1 MAKWIPACPVDFTPE
16 GDRTNQAI
24 QKHITEIA
32 RIYDM
37 IHVLRQNFVG
47 AGFPSS
53 PERNQLFINPNT
65 LEAFTYVGLSGE
77 NDWRTIVTQ
86 SKKHTLDNHFSG
98 TMADLQQLITDAFLL
113 FLSSVPA
120 PADNGKVL
128 MVNASGGVALS
139 ADATPKTH
147 GSSKHS
153 AEALSAL
160 QSKVTDASLVALATA
175 PTSGDS
181 AKLIGIDSTGK
192 YILVTPAAQTDA
204 LDAPYELVK
213 VHGSLTTD
221 TTLAASDGNIHTFT
235 VGGAISLTLNS
246 NCLTGY
252 CRTLTLVITN
262 GGAYTITWPTAV
274 KWADGTA
281 PTFTAS
287 GVDIVTL
294 VTVDAGTTWYGSANG
309 VSYA

>member
-1 MAKWIPACPVDFTPE
+1 MAKWIPAYPVDFTPE

-98 TMADLQQLITDAFLL
+98 TMTDLQQLITDAFLL

-120 PADNGKVL
+120 PADNGKDISI
-128 MVNASGGVALS
+128 NASGSVVMSNANKLHRDNADIHTTSAVKTANANHLADGTIHTDSATKTANANHLS
-139 ADATPKTH
+139 NGDIHVTSEIKTANANHLADTNIHTT
-147 GSSKHS
+147 S
-153 AEALSAL
+153 AEKTANANHRGDSDIHVTTTDKLHWNVLSG
-160 QSKVTDASLVALATA
+160 ATA
-175 PTSGDS
+175 SRPSSGNWS
-181 AKLIGIDSTGK
+181 GRQ
-192 YILVTPAAQTDA
+192 YF
-204 LDAPYELVK
+204 
-213 VHGSLTTD
+213 D
-221 TTLAASDGNIHTFT
+221 TTLGKPIWW
-235 VGGAISLTLNS
+235 
-246 NCLTGY
+246 
-252 CRTLTLVITN
+252 N
-262 GGAYTITWPTAV
+262 GT
-274 KWADGTA
+274 KWILADG
-281 PTFTAS
+281 S
-287 GVDIVTL
+287 
-294 VTVDAGTTWYGSANG
+294 DA
-309 VSYA
+309 

>member
-1 MAKWIPACPVDFTPE
+1 MAKWIPAYPVDFTPE

-98 TMADLQQLITDAFLL
+98 TMTDLQQLVTDAFLL

-120 PADNGKVL
+120 PADNGKDISI
-128 MVNASGGVALS
+128 NASGSVVMSNANKLHRDNADIHTTSAVKTANANHLADGTIHTDSATKTANANHLS
-139 ADATPKTH
+139 NGDIHVTSEIKTANANHLADTNIHTT
-147 GSSKHS
+147 S
-153 AEALSAL
+153 AEKTANANHRGDSDIHVTTTDKLHWNVLSG
-160 QSKVTDASLVALATA
+160 ATA
-175 PTSGDS
+175 SRPSSGNW
-181 AKLIGIDSTGK
+181 TGRQ
-192 YILVTPAAQTDA
+192 YF
-204 LDAPYELVK
+204 
-213 VHGSLTTD
+213 D
-221 TTLAASDGNIHTFT
+221 TTLGKP
-235 VGGAISLTLNS
+235 VWW
-246 NCLTGY
+246 
-252 CRTLTLVITN
+252 N
-262 GGAYTITWPTAV
+262 GT
-274 KWADGTA
+274 KWILADG
-281 PTFTAS
+281 S
-287 GVDIVTL
+287 
-294 VTVDAGTTWYGSANG
+294 DA
-309 VSYA
+309 

>member
-1 MAKWIPACPVDFTPE
+1 MAKWIPAYPVDFTPE

-98 TMADLQQLITDAFLL
+98 TMTDLQQLVTDAFLL

-120 PADNGKVL
+120 PADNGKDISI
-128 MVNASGGVALS
+128 NASGSVVMSNANKLHRDNADIHTTSAVKTANASHLADGTIHTDSATKTANANHLS
-139 ADATPKTH
+139 NGDIHVTSEIKTANANHLADTNIHTT
-147 GSSKHS
+147 S
-153 AEALSAL
+153 AEKTANANHRGDSDIHVTTTDKLHWNVLSG
-160 QSKVTDASLVALATA
+160 ATA
-175 PTSGDS
+175 SRPSSGNW
-181 AKLIGIDSTGK
+181 TGRQ
-192 YILVTPAAQTDA
+192 YF
-204 LDAPYELVK
+204 
-213 VHGSLTTD
+213 D
-221 TTLAASDGNIHTFT
+221 TTLGKPIWW
-235 VGGAISLTLNS
+235 
-246 NCLTGY
+246 
-252 CRTLTLVITN
+252 N
-262 GGAYTITWPTAV
+262 GT
-274 KWADGTA
+274 KWILADG
-281 PTFTAS
+281 S
-287 GVDIVTL
+287 
-294 VTVDAGTTWYGSANG
+294 DA
-309 VSYA
+309 

>member
-1 MAKWIPACPVDFTPE
+1 MAKWIPAYPVDFTPE

-98 TMADLQQLITDAFLL
+98 TMTDLQQLITDAFLL

-120 PADNGKVL
+120 PADNGKDISI
-128 MVNASGGVALS
+128 NASGSVVMSNANKLHRDN
-139 ADATPKTH
+139 ADIHTT
-147 GSSKHS
+147 S
-153 AEALSAL
+153 AEKTANANHLADGTIHTDSATKTANANHLSNGDIH
-160 QSKVTDASLVALATA
+160 VTSEIKTANANHLADTNIHTTSAEKTANANHRGDSDIHVTTTDKLHWNVLSGATA
-175 PTSGDS
+175 SRPSSGNW
-181 AKLIGIDSTGK
+181 TGRQ
-192 YILVTPAAQTDA
+192 YF
-204 LDAPYELVK
+204 
-213 VHGSLTTD
+213 D
-221 TTLAASDGNIHTFT
+221 TTLGKP
-235 VGGAISLTLNS
+235 VWW
-246 NCLTGY
+246 
-252 CRTLTLVITN
+252 N
-262 GGAYTITWPTAV
+262 GT
-274 KWADGTA
+274 KWILADG
-281 PTFTAS
+281 S
-287 GVDIVTL
+287 
-294 VTVDAGTTWYGSANG
+294 DA
-309 VSYA
+309 

>member
-1 MAKWIPACPVDFTPE
+1 MAKWIPAYPVDFTPE

-98 TMADLQQLITDAFLL
+98 TMTDLQQLITDAFLL

-120 PADNGKVL
+120 PADNGKDISI
-128 MVNASGGVALS
+128 NASGSVVMSNANKLHRDNADIHTTSAVKTANANHLADGTIHTDSATKTANANHLADGTIHTDSATKTANASHIADTNIHTTSVEKTANANHRGDSDIHVTTTDKLHWNVLS
-139 ADATPKTH
+139 
-147 GSSKHS
+147 G
-153 AEALSAL
+153 
-160 QSKVTDASLVALATA
+160 ATA
-175 PTSGDS
+175 SRPSSGNW
-181 AKLIGIDSTGK
+181 TGRQ
-192 YILVTPAAQTDA
+192 YF
-204 LDAPYELVK
+204 
-213 VHGSLTTD
+213 D
-221 TTLAASDGNIHTFT
+221 TTLGKPIWW
-235 VGGAISLTLNS
+235 
-246 NCLTGY
+246 
-252 CRTLTLVITN
+252 N
-262 GGAYTITWPTAV
+262 GT
-274 KWADGTA
+274 KWILADG
-281 PTFTAS
+281 S
-287 GVDIVTL
+287 
-294 VTVDAGTTWYGSANG
+294 DA
-309 VSYA
+309 

>member
-1 MAKWIPACPVDFTPE
+1 MAKWIPAYPVDFTPE

-98 TMADLQQLITDAFLL
+98 TMTDLQQLITDAFLL

-120 PADNGKVL
+120 PADNGKDISI
-128 MVNASGGVALS
+128 NASGSVVMSNANKLHRDNADIHTTSAVKTANANHLADGTIHTDSATKTANANHLS
-139 ADATPKTH
+139 NGDIHVTSEIKTANANHLADTNIHTT
-147 GSSKHS
+147 S
-153 AEALSAL
+153 AEKTANANHRGDSDIHVTTTDKLHWNVLSG
-160 QSKVTDASLVALATA
+160 ATA
-175 PTSGDS
+175 SRPSSGNW
-181 AKLIGIDSTGK
+181 TGRQ
-192 YILVTPAAQTDA
+192 YF
-204 LDAPYELVK
+204 
-213 VHGSLTTD
+213 D
-221 TTLAASDGNIHTFT
+221 TTLGKP
-235 VGGAISLTLNS
+235 VWW
-246 NCLTGY
+246 
-252 CRTLTLVITN
+252 N
-262 GGAYTITWPTAV
+262 GT
-274 KWADGTA
+274 KWILADG
-281 PTFTAS
+281 S
-287 GVDIVTL
+287 
-294 VTVDAGTTWYGSANG
+294 DA
-309 VSYA
+309 

>member
-1 MAKWIPACPVDFTPE
+1 MAKWIPAYPVDFTPE

-98 TMADLQQLITDAFLL
+98 TMTDLQQLITDAFLL

-120 PADNGKVL
+120 PADNGKDISI
-128 MVNASGGVALS
+128 NASGSVVMSNANKLHRDNADIHTTSAVKTANANHIADGTIHTDSATKTANANHLS
-139 ADATPKTH
+139 NGDIHVTSEIKTANANHLADTNIHTT
-147 GSSKHS
+147 S
-153 AEALSAL
+153 AEKTANANHRGDSDIHVTTTDKLHWNVLSG
-160 QSKVTDASLVALATA
+160 ATA
-175 PTSGDS
+175 SRPSSGNW
-181 AKLIGIDSTGK
+181 TGRQ
-192 YILVTPAAQTDA
+192 YF
-204 LDAPYELVK
+204 
-213 VHGSLTTD
+213 D
-221 TTLAASDGNIHTFT
+221 TTLGKPIWW
-235 VGGAISLTLNS
+235 
-246 NCLTGY
+246 
-252 CRTLTLVITN
+252 N
-262 GGAYTITWPTAV
+262 GT
-274 KWADGTA
+274 KWILADG
-281 PTFTAS
+281 S
-287 GVDIVTL
+287 
-294 VTVDAGTTWYGSANG
+294 DA
-309 VSYA
+309 

>member
-1 MAKWIPACPVDFTPE
+1 MAKWIPAYPVDFTPE

-98 TMADLQQLITDAFLL
+98 TMTDLQQLITDAFLL

-120 PADNGKVL
+120 PADNGKDISI
-128 MVNASGGVALS
+128 NASGSVVMSNANKLHRDNADIHTTSVVKTANANHLADGTIHTDSATKTANANHLS
-139 ADATPKTH
+139 NGDIHVTSEIKTANANHIADTNIHTT
-147 GSSKHS
+147 S
-153 AEALSAL
+153 AEKTANANHRGDSDIHVTTTDKLHWNVLSG
-160 QSKVTDASLVALATA
+160 ATA
-175 PTSGDS
+175 SRPSSGNW
-181 AKLIGIDSTGK
+181 TGRQ
-192 YILVTPAAQTDA
+192 YF
-204 LDAPYELVK
+204 
-213 VHGSLTTD
+213 D
-221 TTLAASDGNIHTFT
+221 TTLGKPIWW
-235 VGGAISLTLNS
+235 
-246 NCLTGY
+246 
-252 CRTLTLVITN
+252 N
-262 GGAYTITWPTAV
+262 GT
-274 KWADGTA
+274 KWILADG
-281 PTFTAS
+281 S
-287 GVDIVTL
+287 
-294 VTVDAGTTWYGSANG
+294 DA
-309 VSYA
+309 

>member
-1 MAKWIPACPVDFTPE
+1 MAKWIPAYPVDFTPE

-98 TMADLQQLITDAFLL
+98 TMTDLQQLITDAFLL

-120 PADNGKVL
+120 PADNGKDISI
-128 MVNASGGVALS
+128 NASGSVVMSNANKLHRDNADIHTTAEAKTANANHLANGTIHTDSATKTANANHLS
-139 ADATPKTH
+139 NGDIHVTSEIKTANANHLADTNIHTT
-147 GSSKHS
+147 S
-153 AEALSAL
+153 AEKTANANHRGDSDIHVTTTDKLHWNVLSG
-160 QSKVTDASLVALATA
+160 ATA
-175 PTSGDS
+175 SRPSSGNW
-181 AKLIGIDSTGK
+181 TGRQ
-192 YILVTPAAQTDA
+192 YF
-204 LDAPYELVK
+204 
-213 VHGSLTTD
+213 D
-221 TTLAASDGNIHTFT
+221 TTLGKPVWWNGTKWVLSDG
-235 VGGAISLTLNS
+235 S
-246 NCLTGY
+246 
-252 CRTLTLVITN
+252 
-262 GGAYTITWPTAV
+262 
-274 KWADGTA
+274 
-281 PTFTAS
+281 
-287 GVDIVTL
+287 
-294 VTVDAGTTWYGSANG
+294 DA
-309 VSYA
+309 